1 MPVRKIFLTLH
12 RVRRLCALAGILRD
26 SSRSVRNFQFLHYD
40 EIYQGCPET
49 GREPVRF
56 GRFAQKYETRARE
69 EDGDDEEDMSLSL
82 SKKESVFDYFDD
94 GEESVG

>member
-69 EDGDDEEDMSLSL
+69 EGWSGALFR
-82 SKKESVFDYFDD
+82 VR
-94 GEESVG
+94 